1 MVGVVMHRWR
11 RIKMGQRLELEI
23 VIRANHVR
31 MTHDSAAGMRVTSGM
46 CARVCACVLCH
57 TVH

>member
-1 MVGVVMHRWR
+1 
-11 RIKMGQRLELEI
+11 MGQRLELEI